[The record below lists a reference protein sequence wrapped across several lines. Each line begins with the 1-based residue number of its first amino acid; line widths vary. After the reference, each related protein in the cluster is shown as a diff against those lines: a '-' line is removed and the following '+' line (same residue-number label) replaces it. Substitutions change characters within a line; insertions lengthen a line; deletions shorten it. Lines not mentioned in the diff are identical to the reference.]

1 MTLNNIIAIVE
12 EVFECEGMLKGDS
25 RKGDCVDG
33 RIVYSTLAKRYFKK
47 KVGDDFVNPSS
58 TGIGKAINRDHS
70 TVLNHFKRHEE
81 LFTTKDRTYMERFDM
96 CEAKVRGLTEIRPV
110 DFKELLQFELQTL
123 SQEKCK
129 ALLTIIQ

>member
-12 EVFECEGMLKGDS
+12 EVFECEGMLEDKCRERGY
-25 RKGDCVDG
+25 VDG
-33 RIVYSTLAKRYFKK
+33 RIAYSTLANRYL
-47 KVGDDFVNPSS
+47 DL
-58 TGIGKAINRDHS
+58 TLREIGEPIKRDHA

-81 LFTTKDRTYMERFDM
+81 LFTTKDKTYMERFDM